1 MSLNESPAQS
11 MNKNISDYTEYID
24 YKTFIGTYEKNK
36 KKLEEKKALLNATTD
51 ETEKADINGAIFL
64 LENAISTA
72 EAEMDEHEYEPNYEK
87 MSDGPLCTESIQFPE
102 IYMRTTNV
110 SQVSGETGSAY
121 ASEKENER
129 IEGIKNF
136 YKNEENTYKLVTQFS
151 NQESTIEKFKEGKI
165 CILLEPLLCFCNKA
179 YLPDSYWMMTSAEI
193 GLLAIN
199 GYDDINK
206 IGYEKGVSTNIHK
219 TIVNKNQLGGT
230 AYKAFPYGT
239 FKENDGLIKA
249 IKAYE
254 YNGKAVTITNES
266 GYRDMISLM
275 GCLEI
280 TAVKATE
287 SEIKIEF
294 HPNGGQLSDEAGNYN
309 KNKIDDSYTKI
320 IKSNEYRVKYL

>member
-1 MSLNESPAQS
+1 
-11 MNKNISDYTEYID
+11 
-24 YKTFIGTYEKNK
+24 
-36 KKLEEKKALLNATTD
+36 
-51 ETEKADINGAIFL
+51 
-64 LENAISTA
+64 
-72 EAEMDEHEYEPNYEK
+72 MDKHGYEPKYEK
-87 MSDGPLCTESIQFPE
+87 MADGPLCSESIQFPE
-102 IYMRTTNV
+102 IYMRTT
-110 SQVSGETGSAY
+110 SIRQMEPGEGAEY
-121 ASEKENER
+121 ANKKENER

-136 YKNEENTYKLVTQFS
+136 YKNEENTYKLIAQFA
-151 NQESTIEKFKEGKI
+151 NQESTAEKFDEGKI
-165 CILLEPLLCFCNKA
+165 CILIEPLLCFCNKA

-206 IGYEKGVSTNIHK
+206 IGYEKGVSTDIHK

-230 AYKAFPYGT
+230 AYKALPYGT

-254 YNGKAVTITNES
+254 YSGKAVTITNES
-266 GYRDMISLM
+266 GYRDMIKMM
-275 GCLEI
+275 GCIEI

-309 KNKIDDSYTKI
+309 KNKIDDSFIKI
-320 IKSNEYRVKYL
+320 IKSNEKKN